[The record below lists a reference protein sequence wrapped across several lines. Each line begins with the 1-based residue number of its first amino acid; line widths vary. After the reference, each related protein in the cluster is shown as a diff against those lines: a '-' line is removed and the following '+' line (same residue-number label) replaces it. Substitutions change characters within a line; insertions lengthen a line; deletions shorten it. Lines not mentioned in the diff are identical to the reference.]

1 MAVTVTTVVPASVA
15 ALVLTDKLTKGKSSL
30 IRVMFWEV
38 VLPNTNPDEGLLM
51 VKVAVS
57 VGSIRVSLTTVKLT
71 VPVFEPLGMMM
82 VLLLR
87 V

>member
-1 MAVTVTTVVPASVA
+1 MTVTTVVPASVA

-30 IRVMFWEV
+30 IMVMLWEI
-38 VLPNTNPDEGLLM
+38 VLPNTNSDEGLVS
-51 VKVAVS
+51 VKVPVS
-57 VGSIRVSLTTVKLT
+57 VGSIRASLTTVKLT
-71 VPVFEPLGMMM
+71 APVFEPLGMMM

>member
-30 IRVMFWEV
+30 IRVIFWDV
-38 VLPNTNPDEGLLM
+38 VLPNTNPDEGL
-51 VKVAVS
+51 VRVRVAVS
-57 VGSIRVSLTTVKLT
+57 ICSIRVSLTTVKVT
-71 VPVFEPLGMMM
+71 APEVCPFKKVI

-87 V
+87 L

>member
-1 MAVTVTTVVPASVA
+1 MTVTTVVPASVA
-15 ALVLTDKLTKGKSSL
+15 ALVLTDRLTKGKSSL
-30 IRVMFWEV
+30 ISVMLRVI
-38 VLPNTNPDEGLLM
+38 VLPNTNPDEGLVR

-71 VPVFEPLGMMM
+71 VPVFEPLGMIM

>member
-1 MAVTVTTVVPASVA
+1 MTVTTVVPASVPV
-15 ALVLTDKLTKGKSSL
+15 LVLTDRLTKGKSSF
-30 IRVMFWEV
+30 IRVMLRVV

-57 VGSIRVSLTTVKLT
+57 VGSMRVSLTTVNVT

>member
-1 MAVTVTTVVPASVA
+1 MTVTTVIPASVP

-30 IRVMFWEV
+30 SRVMFWEV

-71 VPVFEPLGMMM
+71 VPVVCPLKKVI

-87 V
+87 L